1 VGGRT
6 MKDVVVW
13 LDGAAATPAAPLEGV
28 VLDQRNMAFTP
39 RLLVVPVGTTVA
51 MPNSDRVF
59 HNVFSYH
66 NGKRFDLGLYPA
78 GTRKMVTFDQPGV
91 SRIFCNIHP
100 TMAAYVVAVPSS
112 RYAVTDADGR
122 FVIEDVDGGAQTFSL
137 WRAGA
142 EPHSGT
148 VTVVS
153 GQPVTIDWR

>member
-1 VGGRT
+1 
-6 MKDVVVW
+6 M
-13 LDGAAATPAAPLEGV
+13 
-28 VLDQRNMAFTP
+28 
-39 RLLVVPVGTTVA
+39 GTTVE

-78 GTRKMVTFDQPGV
+78 GTRKAGHLRSAGREPHLLQ
-91 SRIFCNIHP
+91 HP
-100 TMAAYVVAVPSS
+100 PDDGGLRRGRAVG

-122 FVIEDVDGGAQTFSL
+122 FVIDDVTAAPQAYSL

-142 EPHSGT
+142 EPHAGT
-148 VTVVS
+148 VTVVP